1 MIKIIYFYYFNSLL
15 REFTTLAIGIL
26 DKAYKEDDTLTSQL
40 LTYDLVNWSHWT
52 CLNLAVC
59 ANLKDFLSHAA
70 CQLLISDLWMGG
82 MKIRKN
88 VTFKVITALI
98 FPPAIFAIEFKSAKE
113 LQYMPQTQE
122 EHEQELEAQESSSII
137 SSESENRIED
147 LIENYTKRQ
156 PSQAGFDDESKI
168 DLLDKNDGLKSPK
181 ISPEQFIEMYDMT
194 NNLNSP
200 NGIQNEAILSKD
212 NLKIDTQLSQ
222 ERKTLNFF
230 VRKKTNKLRIGKKIY
245 EFYNAPITKFWQNT
259 FLYIFFLM
267 SFSYVVLQKMPKN
280 PSILEIFVLIYIFS
294 YGLDKAIEVCLFFL
308 LILIQFK
315 KLSYLIAFLNIFSSS

>member
-1 MIKIIYFYYFNSLL
+1 M
-15 REFTTLAIGIL
+15 
-26 DKAYKEDDTLTSQL
+26 
-40 LTYDLVNWSHWT
+40 TYDLVNWSHWT

-88 VTFKVITALI
+88 VTFKVITALV
-98 FPPAIFAIEFKSAKE
+98 FPPAIFAIEFKTAKE

-137 SSESENRIED
+137 SSESENRLED
-147 LIENYTKRQ
+147 LIDNFTKRQ
-156 PSQAGFDDESKI
+156 TSQACCDDESKL
-168 DLLDKNDGLKSPK
+168 DLLDAHRNNASKNPK
-181 ISPEQFIEMYDMT
+181 ISPEQFIEMYDMK
-194 NNLNSP
+194 NNLTSP
-200 NGIQNEAILSKD
+200 NGVQNEVMFNKD

-267 SFSYVVLQKMPKN
+267 CFSYVVLQKMPKN
-280 PSILEIFVLIYIFS
+280 PSILEIFVLVFIFS
-294 YGLDKAIEVCLFFL
+294 YGLDKAIEVCIYSF
-308 LILIQFK
+308 
-315 KLSYLIAFLNIFSSS
+315 